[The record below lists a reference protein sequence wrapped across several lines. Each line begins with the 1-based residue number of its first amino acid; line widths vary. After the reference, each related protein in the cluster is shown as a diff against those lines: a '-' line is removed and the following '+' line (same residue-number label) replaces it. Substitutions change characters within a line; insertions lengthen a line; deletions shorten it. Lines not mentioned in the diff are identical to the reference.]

1 MRVGERAILYIAIT
15 PGKGA
20 FWGLPFTFAAKC
32 RFIMMRTI
40 TNGWPAL
47 LLALGVAAL
56 FSCQR
61 RMAAEAPRGAQ
72 NIILLIG
79 DGMGLAQL
87 STSFYF
93 GDTPSNFPRF
103 SHIGLHQNYAVG
115 AKITDSAAGATA
127 FATGYKTYNEAIGV
141 DGDTLARQTILEW
154 AAGRGKATGVIATS
168 SITDATPAS
177 FYAHVPFR
185 RLNDAIAAQ
194 LADAP
199 VDFFAGGGRQ
209 HFARRADG
217 LNYLD
222 TLRARGFAVDTSALR
237 PLPGR
242 RKAYLLAAD
251 GMPRMMEGRGAFL
264 ADATRMALE
273 QLAAN
278 PNGFFLMVEGSQI
291 DWAGHNNE
299 GQYLT
304 TEMKDFDQVV
314 GLALDFAARDG
325 NTLVVVTADHE
336 TGGLSLSGSEAFGRR
351 SYEEIM
357 LTFSTGGHSASLI
370 PVFAY
375 GPGAERFM
383 GIYQN
388 ADIHARLMA
397 AWKKEKIKDP
407 PAIK

>member
-1 MRVGERAILYIAIT
+1 MI
-15 PGKGA
+15 
-20 FWGLPFTFAAKC
+20 
-32 RFIMMRTI
+32 RTI
-40 TNGWPAL
+40 KWGAPAL
-47 LLALGVAAL
+47 LLALGVAGL

-61 RMAAEAPRGAQ
+61 RMAVEAPQGTQ
-72 NIILLIG
+72 NVILLIG

-103 SHIGLHQNYAVG
+103 THIGLHQNYAVG

-141 DGDTLARQTILEW
+141 DGDTLPRETILEW
-154 AAGRGKATGVIATS
+154 AAAQGKATGVIATS

-185 RLNDAIAAQ
+185 RFNDAIAAQ

-199 VDFFAGGGRQ
+199 VDFFAGGGLQ
-209 HFARRADG
+209 HFVRRADG

-222 TLRARGFAVDTSALR
+222 TLRARGFAVDTSALK
-237 PLPGR
+237 PLPGE
-242 RKAYLLAAD
+242 RKGYLLAAD
-251 GMPRMMEGRGAFL
+251 GMPRMTEGRGPFL
-264 ADATRMALE
+264 ANAMRMALE
-273 QLAAN
+273 QLDAN
-278 PNGFFLMVEGSQI
+278 PRGFFLMVEGSQI

-299 GQYLT
+299 GQYLV
-304 TEMKDFDQVV
+304 TEMKDFDEAV

-336 TGGLSLSGSEAFGRR
+336 TGGLSLSGAESFGRR

-375 GPGAERFM
+375 GPGAGRFM

-388 ADIHARLMA
+388 TAICGKLMMG
-397 AWKKEKIKDP
+397 WHKGE
-407 PAIK
+407 